1 MQLHRDVSQVR
12 SQRNVCCSFA
22 GSGNSTHARG
32 KSSATSGIAQAY
44 GLREDGAVADQRL
57 GLLDVGS
64 NTVHLLV
71 VDASPGARPLP
82 AFSHS
87 LALRLAELT
96 SPKGKLKSG
105 AKDSLVAAVR
115 EALRVAEDQ
124 GVERVLGFA
133 TSAIRD
139 AGNATSL
146 LKYVREQTGVTLDV
160 LPGEEEARLTFLATR
175 RWYGWS
181 AGRLLVVDIGGG
193 SLELAVG
200 ADESPEVAVS
210 LPLGAG
216 RLHRERPLGDPA
228 SKKDLR
234 ELRAYVRRT
243 IAAAIGPILRGP
255 SPDLGVGTS
264 KTIRS
269 LARIA
274 GAAPYAEVDVRRT
287 LDRTDVQEWLPR
299 LAAMTT
305 AERADLPGVSPAR
318 APQLLAGAIVV
329 DAAMHLLGIESLD
342 ICPWALREGVLLR
355 HIDAVTVAAGPSG

>member
-1 MQLHRDVSQVR
+1 M
-12 SQRNVCCSFA
+12 
-22 GSGNSTHARG
+22 
-32 KSSATSGIAQAY
+32 
-44 GLREDGAVADQRL
+44 ADQRL

-71 VDASPGARPLP
+71 VDASPGARPWP
-82 AFSHS
+82 AYSHS
-87 LALRLAELT
+87 LELRLAELT

-115 EALRVAEDQ
+115 DALRVAEDQ
-124 GVERVLGFA
+124 GVQRVLGFA

-146 LKYVREQTGVTLDV
+146 LKYVRDQTGVALDV
-160 LPGEEEARLTFLATR
+160 LPGEEEARLTFLAAR

-193 SLELAVG
+193 SLELAIG
-200 ADESPEVAVS
+200 PDESPEAAVS

-228 SKKDLR
+228 SKSEIR

-243 IAAAIGPILRGP
+243 IASAIGPILRAPGP
-255 SPDLGVGTS
+255 NLGVGTS

-274 GAAPYAEVDVRRT
+274 GAAPYAEGLDVRRT
-287 LDRTDVQEWLPR
+287 LARTSVQEWLPR
-299 LAAMTT
+299 LAAMS
-305 AERADLPGVSPAR
+305 ARERAELPGVSPAR
-318 APQLLAGAIVV
+318 APQLLAGAVVV
-329 DAAMHLLGIESLD
+329 DAAMHLLNIDTLD

-355 HIDAVTVAAGPSG
+355 HIDAVAVSAGPSG